1 MPSEHGDVSLLQ
13 HPEAQRLLKSTNM
26 AHLAYLWPDGTPRVV
41 PIWFEWNGQEIVLG
55 TPVEAPKV
63 KALQQNPNVA
73 LTIDEEVW
81 PYKVVMIRGAA
92 TVGIQNEVAP
102 EYAAAAQRYFGPEG
116 GAAWVNQVGQLSP
129 QMARIVITPQWVTVL
144 DFEQRLPSALE
155 KAMEA
160 QQK

>member
-1 MPSEHGDVSLLQ
+1 MTSEHGDLTLLQ

-26 AHLAYLWPDGTPRVV
+26 AHLAYIWPDGTPRVV
-41 PIWFEWNGQEIVLG
+41 PIWFEWNGQEIVLSS
-55 TPVEAPKV
+55 PAAAPKV
-63 KALQQNPNVA
+63 NALQQNPHVA

-92 TVGIQNEVAP
+92 EVEVQNEMPP
-102 EYAAAAQRYFGPEG
+102 EYEAAAKRYFGPEG
-116 GAAWVNQVGQLSP
+116 GAAWVNQVRQLP
-129 QMARIVITPQWVTVL
+129 AKAARIVITPKWVTVI
-144 DFEQRLPSALE
+144 DFEQRFPSALE